1 MIELVIG
8 IIIVALVFDLLN
20 GMNDAANS
28 IATVVSTRVLS
39 PLQAVSWAAFFNMF
53 ALLIFG
59 VKVAETIGRG
69 IVNANVINEYTIL
82 AALIG
87 AIVWAALATMYGMP
101 ISISHSLIGGLVG
114 AGIATAGLSAVI
126 TSGLYKVLLFM
137 VVSPVLGVVLGFLFM
152 ALISRKVAKVSPVK
166 LTKFFGRLQLISA
179 AAYSIGHGGN
189 DAQKTIGIITVLLFT
204 TGYLGPTFYI
214 PLWVILLSYSVI
226 ALGTLL
232 GGWKVIKT
240 MGVRITRLTTVHGFA
255 AETVGSAV
263 LFTMTFLG
271 IPVSST
277 HVIAG
282 SIIGVGSTRG
292 RTSVRWGVTRN
303 IVSSWIL
310 TIPITGAIAMGSYSL
325 LVLLGVV

>member
-8 IIIVALVFDLLN
+8 IIIVALIFDLLN

-87 AIVWAALATMYGMP
+87 AIIWAALATMYGMP
-101 ISISHSLIGGLVG
+101 ISISHALIGGLVG
-114 AGIATAGLSAVI
+114 AGVATAGFSVVI
-126 TSGLYKVLLFM
+126 TSGLYKILLFM
-137 VVSPVLGVVLGFLFM
+137 VVSPVLGVILGFLFM
-152 ALISRKVAKVSPVK
+152 ALLSRKVARVSPVK
-166 LTKFFGRLQLISA
+166 LNKVFGRLQLISA

-226 ALGTLL
+226 AMGTLL

-240 MGVRITRLTTVHGFA
+240 MGVRLTRLTTVHGFS
-255 AETVGSAV
+255 AETVGSVV

-292 RTSVRWGVTRN
+292 KTSVRWGVTRN
-303 IVSSWIL
+303 IIWSWIL
-310 TIPITGAIAMGSYSL
+310 TIPITGGIAMASYGL
-325 LVLLGVV
+325 LVVLGVV

>member
-8 IIIVALVFDLLN
+8 IIIVALIFDLLN

-39 PLQAVSWAAFFNMF
+39 PLMAVSWAAFFNMF
-53 ALLIFG
+53 AILIFG

-69 IVNANVINEYTIL
+69 IVDVSVITEYSIL
-82 AALIG
+82 ATLIG
-87 AIVWAALATMYGMP
+87 AILWAALATTYGMP
-101 ISISHSLIGGLVG
+101 ISISHALIGGLVG
-114 AGIATAGLSAVI
+114 AGIATAGIGAVI
-126 TSGLYKVLLFM
+126 TSGLYKILLFM
-137 VVSPVLGVVLGFLFM
+137 VVSPVIGIVLGFLLM
-152 ALISRKVAKVSPVK
+152 ALLLRRFGKTSPVR
-166 LTKFFGRLQLISA
+166 LTKVFGRLQLISA
-179 AAYSIGHGGN
+179 AAFSMGHGGN
-189 DAQKTIGIITVLLFT
+189 DAQKTIGIITVLLFA
-204 TGYLGPTFYI
+204 TGYLGPTFYV
-214 PLWVILLSYSVI
+214 PLWVIIMSYSVI
-226 ALGTLL
+226 SLGTLL
-232 GGWKVIKT
+232 GGWKVIRT

-263 LFTMTFLG
+263 LFAMTFLG

-303 IVSSWIL
+303 IVWSWLL
-310 TIPITGAIAMGSYSL
+310 TIPITGAIAMVSYRIF
-325 LVLLGVV
+325 VIAGVV

>member
-8 IIIVALVFDLLN
+8 IIIVALIFDLLN

-59 VKVAETIGRG
+59 VKVAETIGTG

-87 AIVWAALATMYGMP
+87 AIIWAALATMYGMP
-101 ISISHSLIGGLVG
+101 ISISHALIGGLVG
-114 AGIATAGLSAVI
+114 AGVATAGFSAVI

-137 VVSPVLGVVLGFLFM
+137 VVSPVLGVILGFLFM

-166 LTKFFGRLQLISA
+166 LTKVFGRLQLISA

-204 TGYLGPTFYI
+204 TGYLGTTFYI

-240 MGVRITRLTTVHGFA
+240 MGVRITRLTTVHGFS
-255 AETVGSAV
+255 AETVGSVV

-310 TIPITGAIAMGSYSL
+310 TIPITGAIAMVSYSF

>member
-8 IIIVALVFDLLN
+8 IIIVALIFDLLN

-39 PLQAVSWAAFFNMF
+39 PLMAVSWAAFFNMF

-69 IVNANVINEYTIL
+69 IVNANVINEYSIL
-82 AALIG
+82 ATLIG
-87 AIVWAALATMYGMP
+87 AILWAALATMYGMP
-101 ISISHSLIGGLVG
+101 ISISHALIGGLVG
-114 AGIATAGLSAVI
+114 AGIATAGFSAVI

-137 VVSPVLGVVLGFLFM
+137 VVSPVLGVILGFLFM
-152 ALISRKVAKVSPVK
+152 ALLMRKLANVSPVK
-166 LTKFFGRLQLISA
+166 LTKVFGRLQLISA

-204 TGYLGPTFYI
+204 TGYLGPTFFV

-226 ALGTLL
+226 SIGTLL

-240 MGVRITRLTTVHGFA
+240 MGVRITRLTTVHGFS

-292 RTSVRWGVTRN
+292 RTSIRWGVTRN
-303 IVSSWIL
+303 IVWSWVL
-310 TIPITGAIAMGSYSL
+310 TIPITGAIAMVSYSL
-325 LVLLGVV
+325 LVISGVV

>member
-8 IIIVALVFDLLN
+8 IIIVALIFDLLN

-39 PLQAVSWAAFFNMF
+39 PLMAVSWAAFFNMF

-69 IVNANVINEYTIL
+69 IVNANVINEYSIL
-82 AALIG
+82 ATLIG
-87 AIVWAALATMYGMP
+87 AILWAALATMYGMP
-101 ISISHSLIGGLVG
+101 ISISHALIGGLVG
-114 AGIATAGLSAVI
+114 AGIATAGFAAVI

-137 VVSPVLGVVLGFLFM
+137 VVSPVLGVILGFLFM
-152 ALISRKVAKVSPVK
+152 ALLMRKLAKVSPVK
-166 LTKFFGRLQLISA
+166 LTKVFGRLQLISA

-204 TGYLGPTFYI
+204 TGYLGPTFFV

-226 ALGTLL
+226 AIGTLL

-240 MGVRITRLTTVHGFA
+240 MGARITRLTTVHGFS

-292 RTSVRWGVTRN
+292 RTSIRWGVTRN
-303 IVSSWIL
+303 IVWSWIL
-310 TIPITGAIAMGSYSL
+310 TIPITGTIAMVSYSL
-325 LVLLGVV
+325 LVLSGVV

>member
-8 IIIVALVFDLLN
+8 IIIVALIFDLLN

-39 PLQAVSWAAFFNMF
+39 PIKAVSWAAFFNMF
-53 ALLIFG
+53 AVLIFG

-69 IVNANVINEYTIL
+69 IVDANVVTEYSIL

-87 AIVWAALATMYGMP
+87 AIIWATLATAYGMP

-114 AGIATAGLSAVI
+114 AGIATAGFGAVI

-137 VVSPVLGVVLGFLFM
+137 VISPVLGMVVAFFFM
-152 ALISRKVAKVSPVK
+152 ALLSRGIAKRSPIR
-166 LTKFFGRLQLISA
+166 LTKVFGRLQLISA

-204 TGYLGPTFYI
+204 TGYLGTTFYI

-240 MGVRITRLTTVHGFA
+240 MGVRITRLTTVHGFS
-255 AETVGSAV
+255 AETVGSVV

-310 TIPITGAIAMGSYSL
+310 TIPITGAIAMVSYSF

>member
-8 IIIVALVFDLLN
+8 IIIVALIFDLLN

-59 VKVAETIGRG
+59 VKVAETIGTG

-87 AIVWAALATMYGMP
+87 AIIWAALATMYGMP
-101 ISISHSLIGGLVG
+101 ISISHALIGGLVG
-114 AGIATAGLSAVI
+114 AGVATAGFSVVI
-126 TSGLYKVLLFM
+126 TSGLYKILLFM
-137 VVSPVLGVVLGFLFM
+137 VVSPVLGVILGFLFM

-166 LTKFFGRLQLISA
+166 LTKVFGRLQLISA

-204 TGYLGPTFYI
+204 TGYLGTTFYI

-240 MGVRITRLTTVHGFA
+240 MGVRITRLTTVHGFS
-255 AETVGSAV
+255 AETVGSVV

-310 TIPITGAIAMGSYSL
+310 TIPITGTIAMVSYSF

>member
-8 IIIVALVFDLLN
+8 IIIVALIFDLLN

-39 PLQAVSWAAFFNMF
+39 PLMAVSWAAFFNMF

-69 IVNANVINEYTIL
+69 IVNANVINEYSIL
-82 AALIG
+82 ATLIG
-87 AIVWAALATMYGMP
+87 AILWAALATMYGMP
-101 ISISHSLIGGLVG
+101 ISISHALIGGLVG
-114 AGIATAGLSAVI
+114 AGIATAGFAAVI

-137 VVSPVLGVVLGFLFM
+137 VVSPVLGVILGFLFM
-152 ALISRKVAKVSPVK
+152 ALLMRKLAKVSPVK
-166 LTKFFGRLQLISA
+166 LTKVFGRLQLISA

-204 TGYLGPTFYI
+204 TGYLGPTFFV

-226 ALGTLL
+226 AIGTLL

-240 MGVRITRLTTVHGFA
+240 MGVRITRLTTVHGFS

-292 RTSVRWGVTRN
+292 RTSIRWGVTRN
-303 IVSSWIL
+303 IVWSWVL
-310 TIPITGAIAMGSYSL
+310 TIPITGTIAMVSYSL
-325 LVLLGVV
+325 LVLSGVV

>member
-8 IIIVALVFDLLN
+8 IIIVALIFDLLN

-39 PLQAVSWAAFFNMF
+39 PLMAVSWAAFFNMF

-69 IVNANVINEYTIL
+69 IVNANVINEYSIL
-82 AALIG
+82 ATLIG
-87 AIVWAALATMYGMP
+87 AILWAALATMYGMP
-101 ISISHSLIGGLVG
+101 ISISHALIGGLVG
-114 AGIATAGLSAVI
+114 AGIATAGFAAVI

-137 VVSPVLGVVLGFLFM
+137 VVSPVLGVILGFLLM
-152 ALISRKVAKVSPVK
+152 ALLMRKLANVSPVK
-166 LTKFFGRLQLISA
+166 LTKVFGRLQLISA

-204 TGYLGPTFYI
+204 TGYLGPTFFV

-226 ALGTLL
+226 AMGTLL

-240 MGVRITRLTTVHGFA
+240 MGARITRLTTVHGFS

-292 RTSVRWGVTRN
+292 RTSIRWGVTRN
-303 IVSSWIL
+303 IVWSWIL
-310 TIPITGAIAMGSYSL
+310 TIPITGTIAMVSYSL
-325 LVLLGVV
+325 LVISGVV

>member
-1 MIELVIG
+1 
-8 IIIVALVFDLLN
+8 
-20 GMNDAANS
+20 
-28 IATVVSTRVLS
+28 VSTRVLS
-39 PLQAVSWAAFFNMF
+39 PIKAVTWAAFFNLF
-53 ALLIFG
+53 AVLVFG

-69 IVNANVINEYTIL
+69 IVDANVVTEFSIL
-82 AALIG
+82 ATLLG
-87 AIVWAALATMYGMP
+87 AIIWAAVATTYGMP

-114 AGIATAGLSAVI
+114 AGIATAGLGAVI
-126 TSGLYKVLLFM
+126 TSGLYKVLVFM
-137 VVSPVLGVVLGFLFM
+137 VVSPILGVVLGFLFM
-152 ALISRKVAKVSPVK
+152 ALLSRKLARRSPVK

-189 DAQKTIGIITVLLFT
+189 DAQKTIGIITVLLFA
-204 TGYLGPTFYI
+204 TGYLGGTFFV
-214 PLWVILLSYSVI
+214 PVWVIAVSYSVI

-232 GGWKVIKT
+232 GGWRVIRT
-240 MGVRITRLTTVHGFA
+240 MGARITRLTTVHGFS
-255 AETVGSAV
+255 AETVGSSV

-303 IVSSWIL
+303 IIWSWVL
-310 TIPITGAIAMGSYSL
+310 TIPLTAAIAMASYSL
-325 LVLLGVV
+325 LVVLGFA